1 MLFQFAPT
9 IRGKQKTVP
18 KIARNSDTQ
27 KRGKGYTTLSI
38 NCLSISIHGILNVY
52 PTIFSFFIYV
62 ISISGGSYILYKINS
77 NNKKNLLMPTNFFF
91 LLHLLKFQFRTLGLG
106 FCHEP
111 EFKYFKYREQN
122 GWILYIYIYIYIK
135 AIKAKDVCITLI
147 L

>member
-52 PTIFSFFIYV
+52 PTFFSFFIYV

-77 NNKKNLLMPTNFFF
+77 NNKKNLLMPTIFFF
-91 LLHLLKFQFRTLGLG
+91 FSISWNFNFELWVWVSVMNPNLNTLNI
-106 FCHEP
+106 ENKMV
-111 EFKYFKYREQN
+111 EF
-122 GWILYIYIYIYIK
+122 YIYIYIYIK